1 MFLFK
6 IHNKNN
12 IVKNNIGKTS
22 NLCFVYIKTR
32 LKKYIFNNNKGKS
45 LKKYIF
51 ILCFFFLKKQGF
63 LFLKKGKKSSVCSIK
78 KGTTQVV
85 FYVANFKLKPV
96 FETMFFLLFFIP
108 INTCF
113 LLYLYNTFNI
123 KKAKKQC
130 FI

>member
-12 IVKNNIGKTS
+12 IVKNNIEKTS
-22 NLCFVYIKTR
+22 NLCFIYIKTR
-32 LKKYIFNNNKGKS
+32 LKKYIFNNNKQRS

-63 LFLKKGKKSSVCSIK
+63 LFSKKGKKASVCSIK

-85 FYVANFKLKPV
+85 FYVATFKLKPV
-96 FETMFFLLFFIP
+96 FETMFFWLFLVP
-108 INTCF
+108 VNTCF

-123 KKAKKQC
+123 KKAKNQC